1 MQTTMATNQSSS
13 VKPTQ
18 STSTM
23 PGKEFVEK
31 FIAPKKPK
39 GAVYCYVQDKYRD
52 REAFI
57 QVIFTNPQD
66 SDMIRVPHRFG
77 GLGVKV
83 KTAEKRDLDMLD
95 CWRKQCELN
104 AKKVSS

>member
-1 MQTTMATNQSSS
+1 MLSTMVTNTNQS
-13 VKPTQ
+13 VKPV
-18 STSTM
+18 STM

-39 GAVYCYVQDKYRD
+39 GAVYCYVQEKYRD

-66 SDMIRVPHRFG
+66 SDMIRVPHRFS

-83 KTAEKRDLDMLD
+83 KIAEKRDLDMLD
-95 CWRKQCELN
+95 CWRKQCEAQ
-104 AKKVSS
+104 AKKVS

>member
-1 MQTTMATNQSSS
+1 MLSTMVTNPNTNQS
-13 VKPTQ
+13 VKPV
-18 STSTM
+18 STM

-39 GAVYCYVQDKYRD
+39 GAVYCYVQEKYRD

-66 SDMIRVPHRFG
+66 
-77 GLGVKV
+77 
-83 KTAEKRDLDMLD
+83 
-95 CWRKQCELN
+95 
-104 AKKVSS
+104 